1 MLFSPTPFARPAKPS
16 TPNDE
21 RSATSRRPLPTAT
34 SAAPSDSWS
43 EVPSERSN
51 GSRRRRGPV
60 GSFGRPDKLVRM
72 ARKVRRRA
80 SRRRGPE
87 ADRRRPVAAARR
99 RTVRGRLMV
108 APRPRDGS
116 LQTDYSMVAPRPQT
130 ERAVPPGPRTIVR
143 GRVAAAAA
151 ARLRDGWSRGRETE
165 SRIVRETRPRAGP
178 DARLVAALPDKSRHR
193 AVPAAAPNSPVS
205 DDPSPRNIRVVAA
218 VAPHLHG
225 LSAS

>member
-1 MLFSPTPFARPAKPS
+1 MSMLFSPTPFARPAKPS
-16 TPNDE
+16 TPDDE

-99 RTVRGRLMV
+99 RIVRGRLMV

-116 LQTDYSMVAPRPQT
+116 LQTPIIQWSRRGGAETADRACGAAGAANDRPRPCRGGGGAT
-130 ERAVPPGPRTIVR
+130 ARRMVPGPRDGISDR
-143 GRVAAAAA
+143 PRNPA
-151 ARLRDGWSRGRETE
+151 AR
-165 SRIVRETRPRAGP
+165 RP
-178 DARLVAALPDKSRHR
+178 
-193 AVPAAAPNSPVS
+193 
-205 DDPSPRNIRVVAA
+205 
-218 VAPHLHG
+218 
-225 LSAS
+225 